1 MDNKVLKSIRLD
13 PDVLQKV
20 DELAAKHSYWTRSS
34 IINNLLSVV
43 LKCST
48 DGTLWNILSKFYPYE
63 KGFVIKFEKDD
74 EILKERNKPNYD
86 D

>member
-13 PDVLQKV
+13 PEVLNKI
-20 DELAAKHSYWTRSS
+20 DEFAKKHEYYTRSS
-34 IINNLLSVV
+34 IINNLLSAV

-48 DGTLWNILSKFYPYE
+48 GGTIWKLISEYSPYE
-63 KGFVIKFEKDD
+63 KGYVVKFEQDI
-74 EILKERNKPNYD
+74 EVLKERNKPNYD

>member
-13 PDVLQKV
+13 PDVLKKV
-20 DELAAKHSYWTRSS
+20 DELAEKHRYYTRSS
-34 IINNLLSVV
+34 IINKLLSVV

-48 DGTLWNILSKFYPYE
+48 DGTIWKLFSEFYPYE
-63 KGFVIKFEKDD
+63 KGYVVKFEKDA
-74 EILKERNKPNYD
+74 EVLKERNKPNYD

>member
-13 PDVLQKV
+13 PDVLKKV
-20 DELAAKHSYWTRSS
+20 DELAKKHEFYTRSS
-34 IINNLLSVV
+34 IINNLLSAV

-48 DGTLWNILSKFYPYE
+48 GGTLWKLLSEFYPYE
-63 KGFVIKFEKDD
+63 KGYVVKFEKNA
-74 EILKERNKPNYD
+74 EVLKERNKPNYD

>member
-1 MDNKVLKSIRLD
+1 MNNKVLKSIRLD
-13 PDVLQKV
+13 TEVLEKV
-20 DELAAKHSYWTRSS
+20 DELANNHSYWTRSS

-48 DGTLWNILSKFYPYE
+48 GGTIWKLLSEFYPYE
-63 KGFVIKFEKDD
+63 KGYVIKFEKDS
-74 EILKERNKPNYD
+74 EILKERNKPKYD